1 MNIYPK
7 IKFWFFKKI
16 LVKFRSVNCIARS
29 NIHSIH
35 FEFNS
40 VGNIGTKIFNT
51 IPNEIKKQ
59 APFQILKINLKI
71 GFTELLLQTLQNIW
85 GASSFYVINLLL
97 MGILMWHFFD
107 INDINRA
114 KDHKN
119 YKTIRNNFIHK
130 QEKELWIYDTISF
143 ITLYFASCI
152 STYLQLH
159 IYIYI
164 YI

>member
-1 MNIYPK
+1 
-7 IKFWFFKKI
+7 
-16 LVKFRSVNCIARS
+16 
-29 NIHSIH
+29 
-35 FEFNS
+35 
-40 VGNIGTKIFNT
+40 
-51 IPNEIKKQ
+51 
-59 APFQILKINLKI
+59 
-71 GFTELLLQTLQNIW
+71 
-85 GASSFYVINLLL
+85 

-130 QEKELWIYDTISF
+130 KEKELWIYDTISF